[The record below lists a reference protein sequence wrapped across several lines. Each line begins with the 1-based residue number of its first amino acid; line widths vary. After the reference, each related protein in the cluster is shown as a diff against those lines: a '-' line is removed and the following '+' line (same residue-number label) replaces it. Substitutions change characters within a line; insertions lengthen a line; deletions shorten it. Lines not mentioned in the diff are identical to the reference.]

1 VVFVVSLLF
10 LKTGVSFKNNGSDAG
25 KNSGLSYNSAILEDL
40 LQKDSDADGATDW
53 EEQLIGTDP
62 NNKDTDGDGVLDGK
76 EKVELGTGVEID
88 LGKNQSDDTA
98 SLTSTD
104 QFSQDLL
111 STIAAISQTGDMDAA
126 SVDALANK
134 LTEQIAT
141 RAPEKI
147 YAPKDIKIVPE
158 NSISLKSYSDALINI
173 FPKEA
178 PEMSVLD
185 ILESSLTENGELDK
199 SALIELEPV
208 IESTESMV
216 AALVKQNVPQTLAPI
231 HLNII
236 NDLERLVENLK
247 NIENYDGDPVLALSG
262 MGQYE
267 SNTDTLAEDTRV
279 LADTLNSKVS
289 NF

>member
-10 LKTGVSFKNNGSDAG
+10 LKSGISFKNNDAGAG

-40 LQKDSDADGATDW
+40 LQKDADGDGATDW
-53 EEQLIGTDP
+53 EEQLIGTNP
-62 NNKDTDGDGVLDGK
+62 NNKDTDGDGILDGK

-88 LGKNQSDDTA
+88 LGKNSGDDDVT
-98 SLTSTD
+98 LTNTD

-126 SVDALANK
+126 SVDALADK

-158 NSISLKSYSDALINI
+158 NGTALKSYSDALVNI

-178 PEMSVLD
+178 PDMSVLD

-199 SALIELEPV
+199 SALVELDPV
-208 IESTESMV
+208 IESTEKMV
-216 AALVKQNVPQTLAPI
+216 AALLKQSVPETLAPI
-231 HLNII
+231 HLDII

-267 SNTDTLAEDTRV
+267 SNTDVLAADTKV
-279 LADTLNSKVS
+279 LADTLNSKVG